1 MPLIVFIQCEMAS
14 CYQRPYEKP
23 LYQPKT
29 HKPHRVCE
37 EYSFF
42 PRVLE
47 KKCKILVDFIQNG
60 GESFRAFEVM
70 TEYVFLTLGYL
81 TKQHMHIQCF
91 IKKHIPAQ
99 RHNRYICSG
108 RILFIFLLQ
117 ILPEPHGKRPK
128 DLLPL

>member
-1 MPLIVFIQCEMAS
+1 MKNLCTSQKHINHTEYVKNTAFSLESLKKNVIV
-14 CYQRPYEKP
+14 
-23 LYQPKT
+23 
-29 HKPHRVCE
+29 
-37 EYSFF
+37 
-42 PRVLE
+42 
-47 KKCKILVDFIQNG
+47 VDFIQNG
-60 GESFRAFEVM
+60 GENFRAFEVM